1 MNKIWS
7 VVCFVCIL
15 SLTFINPTSILPSI
29 LNATNKAIKLCFSL
43 CASYAFWLGF
53 FNILN
58 QTRFPKLLSKFLS
71 PIIDLIYGKETLT
84 KETKNFLSLNMA
96 SNIIG
101 IGGASTSLGIKT
113 IESINTGQE
122 KASFAMSMFVV
133 INATGLQV
141 IPTTILSMLAS
152 FGDLTASRI
161 ILPSIIASL
170 VSTITGIVLVKIF
183 VKKENL

>member
-43 CASYAFWLGF
+43 CASYTFWLGF

-113 IESINTGQE
+113 IESMNTGQE
-122 KASFAMSMFVV
+122 KVSFAMSMFVV